1 MLVRKR
7 WCCRWSCLSLSCH
20 CCIVGACVCPA
31 FAVRGGCVHGGTRFR
46 LRWPGWGEGRMG
58 NEQAVR
64 APDDAHNVSELGL
77 RVGSCADPWVEA
89 VAFLDSP
96 KSQTTSPKT
105 AHFCHFLARWSALW
119 ACVAAPWSVT
129 DHPRATTT
137 WAPTC
142 PAYQSA
148 VSHVGRLLRTLTRC
162 SVRGRCCPGSE

>member
-1 MLVRKR
+1 MHSPSRVQIPPSPLPAPGFPWNPGASSLPVLLARVLGAGWMCFLRCPPCGWARKAPGYR
-7 WCCRWSCLSLSCH
+7 AQR
-20 CCIVGACVCPA
+20 VGFV
-31 FAVRGGCVHGGTRFR
+31 VIFR
-46 LRWPGWGEGRMG
+46 LIGAGKSVLKVVVF
-58 NEQAVR
+58 A
-64 APDDAHNVSELGL
+64 
-77 RVGSCADPWVEA
+77 
-89 VAFLDSP
+89 AFLDSP

-142 PAYQSA
+142 PAYQPA